1 MKTKTQI
8 CFFLMFFSFHFF
20 FCHFAE
26 SILRILPPLELELEP
41 ESVSVSEPEP
51 NPVKGRTRSSFAK
64 VLRNLCNNLAD
75 FSSFSLLQFQFQFQ
89 WGVSQ
94 LKFPLRLA
102 AFLSHF
108 YSHLHLFC
116 GIYLGIKF
124 IVYTQMCFKKY
135 SSK

>member
-8 CFFLMFFSFHFF
+8 CFFYVFSFHFF
-20 FCHFAE
+20 FATLPI

-94 LKFPLRLA
+94 LKFPLRLV
-102 AFLSHF
+102 AFR
-108 YSHLHLFC
+108 
-116 GIYLGIKF
+116 IYTCSAGFTL
-124 IVYTQMCFKKY
+124 V
-135 SSK
+135 